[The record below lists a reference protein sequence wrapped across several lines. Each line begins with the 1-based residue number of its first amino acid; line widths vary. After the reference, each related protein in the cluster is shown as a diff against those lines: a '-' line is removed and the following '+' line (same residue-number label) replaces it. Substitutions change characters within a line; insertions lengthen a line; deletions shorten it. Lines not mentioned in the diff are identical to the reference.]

1 MQHCPIFSHLRRIGV
16 GSIWSRPFRHP
27 LPKTFKGLVFGPAHF
42 FARFPCLAIG
52 IALRPRSACE
62 NARCLR
68 TRQPLSRFDHAS
80 CISRKERAPR
90 HRSLCPSSCAIP
102 ASPEADGNA
111 GFSAPERLVACHA
124 TAGKFFAF
132 AAKRVRDHKDRAFQA
147 SSPKTFQGWSS
158 DRPFLFAPVPR
169 VRKRSKCT
177 TGGARSFVL
186 AMRHGRILANLHSRP
201 RRHR

>member
-1 MQHCPIFSHLRRIGV
+1 MEQAFQAS
-16 GSIWSRPFRHP
+16 S
-27 LPKTFKGLVFGPAHF
+27 PKNFQRAG
-42 FARFPCLAIG
+42 
-52 IALRPRSACE
+52 
-62 NARCLR
+62 LR
-68 TRQPLSRFDHAS
+68 TGPFFCPLSLPGDRYRSPTKKCVRERERPEDRQPLSRFDHAA

-111 GFSAPERLVACHA
+111 GFPAPERWVACHA

-132 AAKRVRDHKDRAFQA
+132 AAKRVRDHKDWAFQA

-169 VRKRSKCT
+169 VRERSKCT